1 MRRDQKLKVYRD
13 YTIVAGLVI
22 FASFVVVGIVDLY
35 QKEEIARTEATSA
48 RIEYENLAKRHQE
61 LTQQVEALESE
72 RGQEAILREDFGVAL
87 PDEEV
92 IIILEKE
99 VPDAPLPLPWWRKL
113 FGYVG
118 L

>member
-1 MRRDQKLKVYRD
+1 MRRDQKLKVYKD
-13 YTIVAGLVI
+13 YTIALGLIV
-22 FASFVVVGIVDLY
+22 FGSFVVVGVVDLF
-35 QKEEIARTEATSA
+35 QKEEIARTEAKSA
-48 RIEYENLAKRHQE
+48 QIEYENLAKRHAE
-61 LTQQVEALESE
+61 LTKQVEELESE

-92 IIILEKE
+92 IIIMEKE

>member
-1 MRRDQKLKVYRD
+1 MRKDQKVKLYRD
-13 YTIVAGLVI
+13 YTIAVGLII
-22 FASFVVVGIVDLY
+22 FGSFVVVGVVDLY
-35 QKEEIARTEATSA
+35 QKEEIARTEAASA
-48 RIEYENLAKRHQE
+48 RIQYENLSKRHGE
-61 LTQQVEALESE
+61 LTAQVEALEST

-92 IIILEKE
+92 IIIMEKE

>member
-1 MRRDQKLKVYRD
+1 MRKDQKVKLYQQ
-13 YTIVAGLVI
+13 YTIAVAL
-22 FASFVVVGIVDLY
+22 VVVGAFVFTGVVDLY
-35 QKEEIARTEATSA
+35 QKEEIARKEARAA
-48 RIEYENLAKRHQE
+48 RIKYEDLSQRYQE
-61 LTQQVEALESE
+61 LTAQVEALESE

-92 IIILEKE
+92 IIIMKKE